1 MSPNFTNMACGQ
13 QCKRIFKV
21 FFKHRFRSKRNGV
34 IEIDIS
40 GEERELLKN
49 LIAQL
54 RELVLSTSSEG
65 QLDPSI
71 RRLFPAA
78 HAENQEL
85 EREYQKTMRDQLLEK
100 RLSNLDTVELS
111 LFDKEL
117 EPETLSAWITIINDL
132 RLVLGTHL
140 DVSEEEELSL
150 ADPNSPDHQQRAIYH
165 YLSHLLGELVDV
177 ASI

>member
-1 MSPNFTNMACGQ
+1 M
-13 QCKRIFKV
+13 
-21 FFKHRFRSKRNGV
+21 

-65 QLDPSI
+65 PLDPSI

-100 RLSNLDTVELS
+100 RLSNLDRVEQS
-111 LFDKEL
+111 LFCL
-117 EPETLSAWITIINDL
+117 LYT
-132 RLVLGTHL
+132 
-140 DVSEEEELSL
+140 
-150 ADPNSPDHQQRAIYH
+150 SPSPRD
-165 YLSHLLGELVDV
+165 S
-177 ASI
+177 

>member
-1 MSPNFTNMACGQ
+1 M
-13 QCKRIFKV
+13 

-65 QLDPSI
+65 PLDPSI

-100 RLSNLDTVELS
+100 RLSNLDRVEQS

-117 EPETLSAWITIINDL
+117 EPEALSAWITIINDL

-150 ADPNSPDHQQRAIYH
+150 ADQNSPDHHQRAIYH